1 MGDEDDKNGIGSKEG
16 NGFYDDE
23 EGMKRMMYY
32 YQLVYVDEGIPQ
44 PPQLFSDENPNA
56 HCIS

>member
-1 MGDEDDKNGIGSKEG
+1 VGDEDNKNGIGSKEE

-23 EGMKRMMYY
+23 EGMKRMYY
-32 YQLVYVDEGIPQ
+32 YQLLYVDEGIPQ

-56 HCIS
+56 HWIS